1 MRFLL
6 DTTLIYIYI
15 YHIFFF
21 GCFIC
26 QWIYHHQT
34 PYFEIRWNHHCF
46 WVPMFVAFYGYS
58 CPQIYILAN
67 VLTGVCSIIIEFQ
80 PTYYQ
85 RKYVL
90 RNHEKCGYP
99 RTLTPANKNDSLYQ
113 TFVTIHPD
121 YSSNTKNRFNALKF
135 WSVFISKMLLKV
147 NF

>member
-6 DTTLIYIYI
+6 DTTLIYIYL
-15 YHIFFF
+15 
-21 GCFIC
+21 
-26 QWIYHHQT
+26 
-34 PYFEIRWNHHCF
+34 
-46 WVPMFVAFYGYS
+46 S
-58 CPQIYILAN
+58 YILLRMFYLSVNISSSNSIFWNTMESSLFLGAN
-67 VLTGVCSIIIEFQ
+67 VRGFLWLFLTTNLHPRERINRVCLIIIEFQ

>member
-1 MRFLL
+1 
-6 DTTLIYIYI
+6 
-15 YHIFFF
+15 
-21 GCFIC
+21 
-26 QWIYHHQT
+26 
-34 PYFEIRWNHHCF
+34 
-46 WVPMFVAFYGYS
+46 MFVAFYGYS

-135 WSVFISKMLLKV
+135 WSAFISKMLLKV
-147 NF
+147 NLWSLLCLKHWCNITEGVWEFSTNFISNTRCSFNQSSFWLCTCEPAYQK